1 MSPRFRRREPHPDPA
16 AADTEV
22 VPPPEEYGYAEETVV
37 EEPPPREPI
46 LWPYLLLLLLLVLG
60 GLGALY
66 YFTREDEAEEKPVP
80 AVVRLTEAQAIE
92 RLDAEGFQAQSQRRR
107 SDEAPEGIVFA
118 QRPGA
123 GRELEEG
130 STVELLISSGPASIE
145 VPSVAGLEADLAE
158 QRLRDAGF
166 EVRRAEVFSEEPPG
180 AVVAQDPGP
189 GERAQVGSRVR
200 INVSEGTGR
209 VDVPDVVG
217 RTAAEAGSI
226 LRRAGLATPRV
237 VSVPS
242 SEPAGTVI
250 AQNPAAGSEVR
261 KGEAIRINVSDGGGG
276 SDTTETQTQAE
287 TETETETETGE
298 ASGGD
303 GALTADDTALLPL
316 LALGD
321 LTRFVGQEA
330 EATGLTVESVPGD
343 EVFWVGPSERMRI
356 LVRLVPGSESPD
368 IQPGDTISF
377 SGTVL
382 ENPPGFAREVG
393 VTAAEGGTL
402 LVRQGVHI
410 EVEVASLDV
419 TS

>member
-1 MSPRFRRREPHPDPA
+1 MSPRFRRREPPPPDPA
-16 AADTEV
+16 VAETEV
-22 VPPPEEYGYAEETVV
+22 VPPPEEYGYVEETLV
-37 EEPPPREPI
+37 EEPPPREPV

-66 YFTREDEAEEKPVP
+66 YFTREDEAEERPVP
-80 AVVRLTEAQAIE
+80 GVVRLTEAQAID
-92 RLDAEGFQAQSQRRR
+92 RLDAEGFQARSFRRR

-130 STVELLISSGPASIE
+130 STVEILVSSGPASIE
-145 VPSVAGLEADLAE
+145 VPSVAGLEADQAE

-166 EVRRAEVFSEEPPG
+166 EVRRAQVFSEEPSG
-180 AVVAQDPGP
+180 TVVAQDPGS
-189 GERAQVGSRVR
+189 GERAQVGSQVR
-200 INVSEGTGR
+200 INVSQGSGR

-261 KGEAIRINVSDGGGG
+261 KGDAIRINVSDGSGGGGAGG
-276 SDTTETQTQAE
+276 SDT
-287 TETETETETGE
+287 TETETETGE
-298 ASGGD
+298 ASGGG
-303 GALTADDTALLPL
+303 GALTAGDTALLPL
-316 LALGD
+316 LARGD
-321 LTRFVGQEA
+321 LTRFDGQEA
-330 EATGLTVESVPGD
+330 QATGLTVESVPGD
-343 EVFWVGPSERMRI
+343 EVFWVGSSEGMRI
-356 LVRLVPGSESPD
+356 LVRLVLGSEAAPD
-368 IQPGDTISF
+368 IQPGDTVSF

-382 ENPPGFAREVG
+382 ANPPGFAREVG

-402 LVRQGVHI
+402 LARQGVHI
-410 EVEVASLDV
+410 EVEAGSLALGG
-419 TS
+419 